1 MGGPLC
7 FQGMALLLNHSVSIT
22 HAGILKEEK
31 ERGGLPDS
39 LVRLSAGTEDVDNL
53 LTGPERPIG

>member
-7 FQGMALLLNHSVSIT
+7 FQNMELLSDHSVSIT

-39 LVRLSAGTEDVDNL
+39 LIRLSAGTEDVDNL
-53 LTGPERPIG
+53 LTGPEQSIG